1 MRHIFVRGILI
12 CILCIPIGCASTLKS
27 GRDGIGHSIIQKS
40 ELRTV
45 TTGLFP
51 CDKEKGK
58 EENKN
63 CVANIEKMLEQFRKI
78 RITDKKVGTSGDTVP
93 EVAEKGF
100 TICLNPLCTKFRPNT
115 QEYRGTKALEA
126 AGRGNFQQT
135 FSGIKEVQ
143 EYGVFLGNII
153 AQEYRETNVVFDSDR
168 ICVNKDESLRYGYEF
183 TFIILFE
190 NGHVSDTLIKG
201 GEIYEPKTEEAFL
214 KCPSSAIGS
223 AMGAGARA
231 LVPIP

>member
-1 MRHIFVRGILI
+1 MHHIFIRGILI
-12 CILCIPIGCASTLKS
+12 CTLCVPIGCAAA
-27 GRDGIGHSIIQKS
+27 RHSIVQKS
-40 ELRTV
+40 ELKTV

-51 CDKEKGK
+51 CDKDSEK
-58 EENKN
+58 KN
-63 CVANIEKMLEQFRKI
+63 CVANIEKMLEQFKKI
-78 RITDKKVGTSGDTVP
+78 RITDKKVGAVGDAVA
-93 EVAEKGF
+93 EVTEKGF

-143 EYGVFLGNII
+143 EYGIFLGNIS
-153 AQEYRETNVVFDSDR
+153 AQEYKETNIVFDSDR
-168 ICVNKDESLRYGYEF
+168 ICVNKDESLRYGYDF
-183 TFIILFE
+183 TLIILFE

-214 KCPSSAIGS
+214 KCPSAAIG
-223 AMGAGARA
+223 AAIGAGARA